1 MKGDILT
8 AVNGEEI
15 AADTD
20 IATLLNGLAGK
31 KTLLTFNGKNEV
43 VMLPVTASAQQAL
56 LYDRWV
62 KRCDHIVDSV
72 SGGRLGYVH
81 LQSMGDPSFRTAYSA
96 MLGKYNLRDGC
107 VIDTRWNGGGRLHE
121 DVEIRTSGKKYLT
134 QVIRGVESCDM
145 PSRRYN
151 RPTIMLQCE
160 ANYSNA
166 HGTPWVYRH
175 MGIGKLVGAP
185 VPGTM
190 TSVNWV
196 TTQDPSLIFG
206 IPVIGYLQE
215 DGKTYLE
222 NTQLEPDIY
231 VLNAPEDIV
240 RGIDTQLITA
250 TKELLKQIDAKKK

>member
-1 MKGDILT
+1 M
-8 AVNGEEI
+8 
-15 AADTD
+15 
-20 IATLLNGLAGK
+20 
-31 KTLLTFNGKNEV
+31 
-43 VMLPVTASAQQAL
+43 
-56 LYDRWV
+56 
-62 KRCDHIVDSV
+62 DSV

-81 LQSMGDPSFRTAYSA
+81 LQSMNDASFRTIYSD

-121 DVEIRTSGKKYLT
+121 DVEILTSGKKYLT
-134 QVIRGVESCDM
+134 QMVRGTAMCDM

-151 RPTIMLQCE
+151 KPTIMLQCE

-166 HGTPWVYRH
+166 HGTPWVYKH

-196 TTQDPSLIFG
+196 TTQDPSLVFG
-206 IPVIGYLQE
+206 IPVVGYLQE

-231 VLNAPEDIV
+231 ILNSPEDIV

-250 TKELLKQIDAKKK
+250 TKELLRQIDSKK